1 MGLRGRLHLGPA
13 LRRLR
18 LPVRSTLVSVIF
30 HAAFG
35 AAVLWGN
42 AVWGG
47 SEPKPVIVN
56 LVPAAAA
63 DPDRSAPAR
72 ALARSSGT
80 RSPRAR
86 PVAGPPGPRPAATR
100 AGAAAAER

>member
-18 LPVRSTLVSVIF
+18 LPVRSTLVSVVF

-35 AAVLWGN
+35 SAVLWGN

-47 SEPKPVIVN
+47 SQPKPVIVN
-56 LVPAAAA
+56 LVPAVAAVG
-63 DPDRSAPAR
+63 APQGSP
-72 ALARSSGT
+72 ALP
-80 RSPRAR
+80 PRR
-86 PVAGPPGPRPAATR
+86 EDLPPPRPTPTDLPSREPSRDLPTR
-100 AGAAAAER
+100 EGSR